1 MRQCLLRTIQLA
13 FIFALFTVPVCVYG
27 QSLAVGAGFGFPL
40 MNYFTGQ
47 TGREYRITPEPGYYA
62 VLKDYENSLWSVH
75 LNASLLLEFE
85 LPVDIEIRFDATQ
98 MRWKKSH
105 TTHVS
110 CKPIDVVNGE
120 INDAIAQYYA
130 LDSLPDE
137 TCINRSSYKT
147 DSDLSDS
154 SLAKLWFFH
163 ISGGVRY
170 NFLEKGPLVL
180 FGGGHLGL
188 TIASQIEG
196 NTWLG
201 GNVDAMLGI
210 VIKITE
216 RFWAEMD
223 ARLMFLVTQV
233 PQDTQTRINHE
244 TQTGGN
250 IFTSLVQ
257 PDAYVDIQFSIR
269 FDLSTL

>member
-1 MRQCLLRTIQLA
+1 MRQCLHRTIQLA
-13 FIFALFTVPVCVYG
+13 FLIGIFVLPNYVYG

-40 MNYFTGQ
+40 MEYFTGQ
-47 TGREYRITPEPGYYA
+47 TGREYRVTPEPGYYA
-62 VLKDYENSLWSVH
+62 VLKDYENSLWSIH
-75 LNASLLLEFE
+75 LNASLLLEFD

-98 MRWKKSH
+98 MRWRKSH

-130 LDSLPDE
+130 IDSLTDDS
-137 TCINRSSYKT
+137 CINRAMYKT
-147 DSDLSDS
+147 DSDISNES
-154 SLAKLWFFH
+154 IEKLWFFH
-163 ISGGVRY
+163 ISGGIRY
-170 NFLEKGPLVL
+170 SFFEKGPVEL

-188 TIASQIEG
+188 TIASQIESDV
-196 NTWLG
+196 WLG
-201 GNVDAMLGI
+201 GNIAAMFGI
-210 VIKITE
+210 IIKITE
-216 RFWAEMD
+216 RFWAEVD
-223 ARLMFLVTQV
+223 ARLLFLLTEV
-233 PQDTQTRINHE
+233 PQETQIRLNHE

-269 FDLSTL
+269 FDLSML